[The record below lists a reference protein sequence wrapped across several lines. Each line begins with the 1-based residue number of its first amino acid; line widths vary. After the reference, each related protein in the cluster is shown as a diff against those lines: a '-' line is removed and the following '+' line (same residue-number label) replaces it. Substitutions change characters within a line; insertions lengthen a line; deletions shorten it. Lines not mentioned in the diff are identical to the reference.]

1 MFAIRKG
8 VPSPKKTRANS
19 KYPFAKLK
27 VGTFFEVP
35 ANHPSAIRNSRG
47 GCAVQSSA
55 ASYARRHNVN
65 LVTQRQSD
73 DSMRVFRRPMEDK
86 S

>member
-27 VGTFFEVP
+27 VGTFF
-35 ANHPSAIRNSRG
+35 
-47 GCAVQSSA
+47 
-55 ASYARRHNVN
+55 
-65 LVTQRQSD
+65 
-73 DSMRVFRRPMEDK
+73 
-86 S
+86 